1 MVLSDYIKLRI
12 LTLFWKGF
20 KISGIKDILVLEDE
34 TIVSRQSIRLFLKRF
49 AERGYIG
56 RKPGSGMTLKLSPAI
71 LELIEQCMQ
80 EDDET
85 TATQLQTRLAAH
97 NVHVSLST
105 VLRNRRQ
112 LGWIYRGSAYCQLIR
127 NENKQKRLEW
137 AQRNLHDTF
146 EDVIWTDEA
155 SIQLDWHKRY
165 SCRKEGERPRPKP
178 RPKHPTKVHVWAGI
192 SKKGATGICIFEG
205 KMNAPLFC
213 QILRRTLLPFLQVK
227 FPTPNSHRLM
237 QDNDPKHCSRYA
249 RCFYDEVGIN
259 WWRTPPE
266 SPDLNPI
273 ENVWHELK
281 DHLRGVVKPRNK
293 QELIDGILAFWE
305 TMDEQ
310 KCQKYIGHLKKVIPK
325 VIELNGNATG
335 Y

>member
-1 MVLSDYIKLRI
+1 
-12 LTLFWKGF
+12 
-20 KISGIKDILVLEDE
+20 
-34 TIVSRQSIRLFLKRF
+34 
-49 AERGYIG
+49 
-56 RKPGSGMTLKLSPAI
+56 
-71 LELIEQCMQ
+71 MQ

-85 TATQLQTRLAAH
+85 TATLLQTRLAAH

-105 VLRNRRQ
+105 ILRNQRQ

-127 NENKQKRLEW
+127 SENKQKWLEW
-137 AQRNLHDTF
+137 AHRNLSDTF
-146 EDVIWTDEA
+146 KDVIWTDEA

-165 SCRKEGERPRPKP
+165 CCRKEGEKPRPKP
-178 RPKHPTKVHVWAGI
+178 RPKHPIKVHVWAGI

-213 QILRRTLLPFLQVK
+213 QLLRVTLLPLLQEK
-227 FPTPNSHRLM
+227 FPAPGTHRLM

-249 RCFYDEVGIN
+249 QRFYEEAGIN

-273 ENVWHELK
+273 ENLWYELK
-281 DHLRGVVKPRNK
+281 DYLRGVIKPRSK
-293 QELIDGILAFWE
+293 QELVDGILTFWE
-305 TMDEQ
+305 TVDEY
-310 KCQKYIGHLKKVIPK
+310 KCHRYISHLQKVIPK
-325 VIELNGNATG
+325 VIECNGNATG

>member
-1 MVLSDYIKLRI
+1 MVLSEYMKLRI
-12 LTLFWKGF
+12 LGLYWKGY
-20 KISGIKDILVLEDE
+20 KISTIKDVLLLEDE
-34 TIVSRQSIRLFLKRF
+34 IMVSKQSIRLFLKRYS
-49 AERGYIG
+49 ERGTIG

-71 LELIEQCMQ
+71 LQIIEQAMRD
-80 EDDET
+80 DDET
-85 TATQLQTRLAAH
+85 TATQLQVKLAAY

-105 VLRNRRQ
+105 ILRNRRQ

-127 NENKQKRLEW
+127 TVNKQKRLEW
-137 AQRNLHDTF
+137 AEANLHDNF
-146 EDVIWTDEA
+146 DDVIWSDES
-155 SIQLDWHKRY
+155 SIQLDCHKRY
-165 SCRKEGERPRPKP
+165 CCRKEGERPRPKP

-213 QILRRTLLPFLQVK
+213 QILERTLLPFLQER
-227 FPTPNSHRLM
+227 FPAPSTHRFM

-249 RCFYDEVGIN
+249 QNFYEEVGIN

-273 ENVWHELK
+273 ENLWHELK
-281 DHLRGVVKPRNK
+281 DYLRGVIKPTSK
-293 QELIDGILAFWE
+293 QELIDGILTFWA
-305 TMDEQ
+305 TVDDR
-310 KCQKYIGHLKKVIPK
+310 KCCRYIGHLKKVIPK
-325 VIELNGNATG
+325 VIEYNGDATG